1 MKDIGVGGNSSFEE
15 PLQAFHSFET
25 AKKVRKVA
33 GYRSLFVPMFVVR
46 SVFTYVQYPIRAS

>member
-25 AKKVRKVA
+25 VKQQKK
-33 GYRSLFVPMFVVR
+33 
-46 SVFTYVQYPIRAS
+46 